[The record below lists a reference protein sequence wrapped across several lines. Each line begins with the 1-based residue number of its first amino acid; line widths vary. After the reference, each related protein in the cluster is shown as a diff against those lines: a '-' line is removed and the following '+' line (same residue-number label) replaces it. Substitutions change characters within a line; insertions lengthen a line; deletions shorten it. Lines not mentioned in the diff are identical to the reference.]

1 MNAMNDMQLDDE
13 AKAMLAGA
21 LGEPRRWAMEQQIRV
36 GRFFDARDM
45 VRISQVH
52 LMADTESLGPSGV
65 EFLEQLAKAPA
76 GQRRVRVPTVTDP
89 RGIDF
94 AAYKRL
100 KVDERFAGLE
110 RRAIDAFSAMGVLM
124 TDTCINYQTI
134 MPPVLGEHLAFGD
147 TGSTIYA
154 NSVMGARSNFE
165 GGPAALAAALTGRAA
180 RYGYH
185 LPERRRG
192 TRHFVVTHRPKGL
205 SDWGALGGIIG
216 RKLQSYWEVPVID
229 GIGAAPTSDELKHF
243 GAALASFGT
252 VALFHMIGVT
262 PEAPGAGTVFD
273 GNPPK
278 PEPIGA
284 ADIAAF
290 YDPYG
295 AKGDKLDVVV
305 FAAPQLSLVELQM
318 LADQLDGKRIHA
330 QTALLAATSP
340 EIKAAADRMGLTRR
354 IEASGAIVLQGVCF
368 YQMYAR
374 EIGEANSWRRLMSNS
389 AKLVNIIGGYG
400 YKPVLASMEQ
410 CVGSAVAGRVL

>member
-1 MNAMNDMQLDDE
+1 MRLDDE
-13 AKAMLAGA
+13 EKAMLAGE
-21 LGEPRRWAMEQQIRV
+21 LGEPRRWAIEQQIRV
-36 GRFFDARDM
+36 GGFFDAKDM
-45 VRISQVH
+45 VRVSQVH

-65 EFLEQLAKAPA
+65 EFLEQIAAAPA
-76 GQRRVRVPTVTDP
+76 AHRRVRVPTVTDP

-134 MPPVLGEHLAFGD
+134 LPPVHGEHLAFGD

-165 GGPAALAAALTGRAA
+165 GGPAALAAGLTGRAA

-192 TRHFVVTHRPKGL
+192 TRHFVLKERPRDL
-205 SDWGALGGIIG
+205 SDWGALGGLVG
-216 RKLQSYWEVPVID
+216 RALQSYWEVPVID

-252 VALFHMIGVT
+252 VALFHMPGVT
-262 PEAPGAGTVFD
+262 PEAPDTRSVFD
-273 GNPPK
+273 GPIPK
-278 PEPIGA
+278 AERIA
-284 ADIAAF
+284 DADIAAF
-290 YDPYG
+290 RDSYD

-305 FAAPQLSLVELQM
+305 FSAPQLSLVELQM
-318 LADQLDGKRIHA
+318 LADRLDGKRVHA
-330 QTALLAATSP
+330 GTALLAATSP
-340 EIKAAADRMGLTRR
+340 EIKSAADRMGITGR
-354 IEASGAIVLQGVCF
+354 IETSGAVVLQGVCF

-374 EIGEANSWRRLMSNS
+374 EIAEANGWRRLMSNS

-400 YKPVLASMEQ
+400 YKPVLASMDR
-410 CVGSAVAGRVL
+410 CIDSAVAGKVV